1 LRIPLE
7 KLDIRDEDAMS
18 VAVCEEVV
26 GIWHVNYR
34 AAFDTVLVAHIESD
48 VVLDVKFPK
57 SFVFLQREAEQITK
71 CESVLVVCVDEEV
84 GVDDAGGRILDD
96 CVRGGVVHTRP
107 V

>member
-1 LRIPLE
+1 MRCPPPRLSTLCVWHI
-7 KLDIRDEDAMS
+7 DEGSTLCD
-18 VAVCEEVV
+18 
-26 GIWHVNYR
+26 
-34 AAFDTVLVAHIESD
+34 VLVADAESD

-71 CESVLVVCVDEEV
+71 CESILVVCVDEEV
-84 GVDDAGGRILDD
+84 DVDDAGGRILDD